1 MILQFKLLLQI
12 FWSFLSPFLVLFSLV
27 SIQLSG
33 SYNLISRGRSFFV
46 FRVQDPR
53 VLLLNIASPLR
64 PLRQFFSPCGSLI
77 ILPFKR
83 TNYAVHLNL
92 HYITMSPKYSL
103 TDTFPLPNT
112 TIRIPQLGFGVYRS
126 NPSQTVESC
135 LTALRVGYRHIDTA
149 QFYGNETQVGEAI
162 AKSGIPRSELFITT
176 KILSAGGS
184 VEKSYEKCVESV
196 NKISNGEEGGYVDLF
211 LVHSPNS
218 GAMKRKEMWLALE
231 KLYQERKVKSLGV
244 SNYGIKHIE
253 EMKEYATIWPPHVN
267 QIELHPWNQ
276 QPEITS
282 YCAQN
287 NILISAY
294 CPLVRQYKAND
305 ETLVSL
311 AKKYNVSTNQI
322 LVRYCLQKDWIPLPK
337 SDNPERIKLNADVY
351 GFEIEEEGDRKSVV

>member
-1 MILQFKLLLQI
+1 
-12 FWSFLSPFLVLFSLV
+12 
-27 SIQLSG
+27 
-33 SYNLISRGRSFFV
+33 
-46 FRVQDPR
+46 
-53 VLLLNIASPLR
+53 
-64 PLRQFFSPCGSLI
+64 
-77 ILPFKR
+77 
-83 TNYAVHLNL
+83 
-92 HYITMSPKYSL
+92 MSPKYSL

-267 QIELHPWNQ
+267 QIEVSSSISTPLSKKPPFHTTDPNPLPLKLHPWNQ

-351 GFEIEEEGDRKSVV
+351 GFEIEEEDMRVLNGLDQGAAGAVVQVVDNY